1 MMKFSELE
9 MHPDLRRGIDE
20 AGYIDCMPVQEQV
33 YPHAFAGEDIY
44 AQSQTGTGK
53 TAAFLVS
60 IFQRMM
66 TEDDWRHRKALILAP
81 TRELAAQIEEE
92 AEKLGK
98 YLPIKMAS
106 FFGGVSYGPQVDA
119 LRNGAQMLVGT
130 PGRIIDLVQ
139 QGKMMLG
146 DVGFLVVDE
155 ADRMFD
161 MGFVDDLRKLL
172 RYLPS
177 AERRQTYLFS
187 ATLNFRVKNLAWEYM
202 HEPKEIVIAAEN
214 VTVDMVTQ
222 ELYHVGAHEK
232 MRVLLGILE
241 REKPKSA
248 LIFCNQ
254 KFMVEEVARRLGIN
268 GVECEFIMG
277 DLPQSQRLKIID
289 NLKAGRIEILV
300 ATDVAA
306 RGLDV
311 EALDLVVNYDV
322 PLDAESYVHR
332 IGRTARAGKAG
343 KAVTLACEKFIY
355 GLPAVEKYIEM
366 KLPVF
371 PVTEELLIEDKSATL
386 RFGHSRER
394 ARDAGSRDRHR
405 AGGERGPRREREHE
419 RGHSGSPSR
428 RPERGGETRAAE
440 PRRDEVRPLGARPQG
455 ADARGPREDRGQRDN
470 RGRGDGRGREN
481 ASGPAPR
488 VAFVDASGDN
498 PYSVSADERMKRY
511 KEKYAGPGSAQ
522 EGAKAGAEGGAGR
535 GKTAGGE
542 RNRRGEGRG
551 GEGRRG
557 ERGPRTEGAH
567 DAGRD
572 DGKASGGRE
581 APRDGGKRR
590 DGRPQAQGQGQGRGA
605 GQQRDDG
612 RGPRRDARGGSPEA
626 AGRQRNA
633 QAGQGRRQNQARK
646 PAATAAKPAASQPK
660 TGLVGKLLG
669 ALGFGKKKDRD

>member
-1 MMKFSELE
+1 MKFSELE

-232 MRVLLGILE
+232 MRVLLGILD

-289 NLKAGRIEILV
+289 NLKAGRLEILV

-343 KAVTLACEKFIY
+343 KAVTLACEKFVY

-371 PVTEELLIEDKSATL
+371 PVTEELLKDDKSAEL
-386 RFGHSRER
+386 RFGHSRDRGRE
-394 ARDAGSRDRHR
+394 AGSRDRHR
-405 AGGERGPRREREHE
+405 TAGERGPRREHE
-419 RGHSGSPSR
+419 RSR
-428 RPERGGETRAAE
+428 PGATRQRSERPERPGEARAGELGRDE
-440 PRRDEVRPLGARPQG
+440 PRIQGARPRG
-455 ADARGPREDRGQRDN
+455 ADARGPREDRGQRED
-470 RGRGDGRGREN
+470 RGRRDGRGRGN
-481 ASGPAPR
+481 APAGTPR
-488 VAFVDASGDN
+488 VAFVDAAGDN

-511 KEKYAGPGSAQ
+511 KEKYAGPDAEAGKQ
-522 EGAKAGAEGGAGR
+522 GAPGAEGGSGR
-535 GKTAGGE
+535 GKTAGGD
-542 RNRRGEGRG
+542 RNRRG
-551 GEGRRG
+551 GEGRRDR
-557 ERGPRTEGAH
+557 RGPRTEGARDGRERE
-567 DAGRD
+567 DAKAAGGRD
-572 DGKASGGRE
+572 
-581 APRDGGKRR
+581 APRDGTSRR
-590 DGRPQAQGQGQGRGA
+590 DGRPQGQGRGQGQGQGRN
-605 GQQRDDG
+605 DG
-612 RGPRRDARGGSPEA
+612 RGTRQDARVGSPEGA
-626 AGRQRNA
+626 QRKRNA
-633 QAGQGRRQNQARK
+633 PARQGDSRNQARK
-646 PAATAAKPAASQPK
+646 PSAAAAKPAATPR

-669 ALGFGKKKDRD
+669 ALGLGKKKGRD